1 MKPDN
6 HIFIP
11 EKKIGVLMVN
21 LGTPD
26 NTDYISMWLYL
37 REFLSDRR
45 IIELT
50 RFLWFPILFLI
61 ILIIR
66 PKKSGK
72 LYEKIWDKKRNK
84 SPLKVYSESVAEKLQ
99 KQYDKNKVEIK
110 NAMNYGNPKIKDEL
124 KKLKKRGCEKIL
136 IFPMYPQYSA
146 TTTASV
152 IDRVCEFLKKTRW
165 QPTIRIVP
173 PYFDDP
179 LYINALKINME
190 ENMRNKKIKEKSI
203 VCSFHGIPKKYFL
216 KGDPYHCQ
224 CAKTVRLLNEK
235 MKGKYIFQMSFQ
247 SRFGPQEWLRPY
259 MNEKMDELIKQ
270 KKENMVIMAPGFSVD
285 CLETLEEI
293 KMEGEEEFLEKG
305 GKSFFYIDCLNDS
318 PVAIKMYKQIINR
331 ELLGWLK
338 KSN

>member
-11 EKKIGVLMVN
+11 QKKIGVLMVN
-21 LGTPD
+21 LGTPE
-26 NTDYISMWLYL
+26 NTNYTSMWLYL
-37 REFLSDRR
+37 REFLSDKR

-50 RFLWFPILFLI
+50 RLIWFPILYFI
-61 ILIIR
+61 ILIFR
-66 PKKSGK
+66 PRKSGK
-72 LYEKIWDKKRNK
+72 LYEKIWDKKQNK
-84 SPLKVYSESVAEKLQ
+84 SPLKVFTESVAKKLQ
-99 KQYDKNKVEIK
+99 SKYDKKKVEIN
-110 NAMNYGNPKIKDEL
+110 NAMNYGYPKIKDEL
-124 KKLKKRGCEKIL
+124 KKMMEKGCEKIL

-152 IDRVCEFLKKTRW
+152 VDRVFEYLKKTRW
-165 QPTIRIVP
+165 QPAIRIVP

-179 LYINALKINME
+179 LYINALKLSLE
-190 ENMRNKKIKEKSI
+190 ESLKKRKIKEKDI

-216 KGDPYHCQ
+216 KGDPYHCH

-235 MKGKYIFQMSFQ
+235 MKGKFTFQISFQ

-259 MNEKMDELIKQ
+259 MNEKMDELIE
-270 KKENMVIMAPGFSVD
+270 KKKNNMVIMAPGFSVD

-305 GKSFFYIDCLNDS
+305 GKSFSYVDCLNDS
-318 PVAIKMYKQIINR
+318 QTAIKMYQQIINR

-338 KSN
+338 

>member
-11 EKKIGVLMVN
+11 KKKIGVLMVN
-21 LGTPD
+21 LGTPE
-26 NTDYISMWLYL
+26 NTNFLSMWLYL
-37 REFLSDRR
+37 REFLSDKR

-50 RFLWFPILFLI
+50 RFIWFPILFFI
-61 ILIIR
+61 ILVVR

-84 SPLKVYSESVAEKLQ
+84 SPLKVFSESVAEKLQ
-99 KQYDKNKVEIK
+99 KKYDKEKVEIN
-110 NAMNYGNPKIKDEL
+110 NAMNYGYPKIKFEL
-124 KKLKKRGCEKIL
+124 KKMMERGCEKIL
-136 IFPMYPQYSA
+136 IFPMYPQYSG

-152 IDRVCEFLKKTRW
+152 IDRVFEYLKQTRW
-165 QPTIRIVP
+165 QPTIRVVP

-179 LYINALKINME
+179 LYIDALVLNME
-190 ENMRNKKIKEKSI
+190 EKLKRKKIKEKNI

-216 KGDPYHCQ
+216 KGDPYHCH

-235 MKGKYIFQMSFQ
+235 MKGKRVFQISFQ
-247 SRFGPQEWLRPY
+247 SRFGPQELLRPY
-259 MNEKMDELIKQ
+259 MGEKMDELVAAKIN
-270 KKENMVIMAPGFSVD
+270 NMIIMAPGFSVD

-293 KMEGEEEFLEKG
+293 KIEGEEEFLEKG

-318 PVAIKMYKQIINR
+318 QVAIDMYHQIINR
-331 ELLGWLK
+331 ELMGWLK
-338 KSN
+338 K

>member
-1 MKPDN
+1 MKPDD

-21 LGTPD
+21 LGTPE
-26 NTDYISMWLYL
+26 NTNYTSMWLYL
-37 REFLSDRR
+37 REFLSDKR

-50 RFLWFPILFLI
+50 RFIWFPILYFI
-61 ILIIR
+61 ILIVR
-66 PKKSGK
+66 PKKSGR
-72 LYEKIWDKKRNK
+72 LYEKIWDKNHNK
-84 SPLKVYSESVAEKLQ
+84 SPLRVFSESIAEKLQ
-99 KQYDKNKVEIK
+99 QKFDKKKVEIR
-110 NAMNYGNPKIKDEL
+110 NAMTYGKPKIKHEL
-124 KKLKKRGCEKIL
+124 KKLMEEGCVKIL

-152 IDRVCEFLKKTRW
+152 TDKVCEFLKETRW

-179 LYINALKINME
+179 LYIDALKFHLENALK
-190 ENMRNKKIKEKSI
+190 NKKINEKNI

-216 KGDPYHCQ
+216 RGDPYHCH
-224 CAKTVRLLNEK
+224 CSKTVRLLNEK
-235 MKGKYIFQMSFQ
+235 MKGKHIFQMSFQ

-270 KKENMVIMAPGFSVD
+270 KKENMIIMAPGFSVD

-293 KMEGEEEFLEKG
+293 KIEGEEEFLEKG
-305 GKSFFYIDCLNDS
+305 GKNFFYIDCLNDS
-318 PVAIKMYKQIINR
+318 ETAIKMYQQIINR
-331 ELLGWLK
+331 ELLGWL
-338 KSN
+338 N

>member
-21 LGTPD
+21 LGTPE

-66 PKKSGK
+66 PKKSGR
-72 LYEKIWDKKRNK
+72 LYKKIWDKKKNK
-84 SPLKVYSESVAEKLQ
+84 SPLKVFSESVAEKLQ
-99 KQYDKNKVEIK
+99 KQYDKKKVEIK

-124 KKLKKRGCEKIL
+124 KKLMKRGCEKIL

-152 IDRVCEFLKKTRW
+152 IDRVFEFLKETRW

-179 LYINALKINME
+179 LYINALKLNME
-190 ENMRNKKIKEKSI
+190 EHLRKKKIKEKNI

>member
-21 LGTPD
+21 LGTPE

-61 ILIIR
+61 ILIVR
-66 PKKSGK
+66 PKKSGT
-72 LYEKIWDKKRNK
+72 LYKKIWDKKRNK
-84 SPLKVYSESVAEKLQ
+84 SPLKVFSESVAEKLQ
-99 KQYDKNKVEIK
+99 KQYDKKKVEIK
-110 NAMNYGNPKIKDEL
+110 NAMNYGTPKIKDEL
-124 KKLKKRGCEKIL
+124 KKLMKRGCEKIL

-152 IDRVCEFLKKTRW
+152 IDRVFEFLKETRW

-179 LYINALKINME
+179 IYINALKINME
-190 ENMRNKKIKEKSI
+190 EYLRKKKIKEKNV

-216 KGDPYHCQ
+216 KGDPYHCH
-224 CAKTVRLLNEK
+224 CAKTVRLLSEK
-235 MKGKYIFQMSFQ
+235 MKGKYIFHMSFQ

-305 GKSFFYIDCLNDS
+305 GKSFSYIDCLNDS
-318 PVAIKMYKQIINR
+318 PVAIKMYQQIINR

-338 KSN
+338 

>member
-21 LGTPD
+21 LGTPE

-84 SPLKVYSESVAEKLQ
+84 SPLKVFSESVAEKLQ
-99 KQYDKNKVEIK
+99 KQYDKKKVEIQ
-110 NAMNYGNPKIKDEL
+110 NAMNYGKPKIKDEL
-124 KKLKKRGCEKIL
+124 KKMMKRGCEKIL

-152 IDRVCEFLKKTRW
+152 IDRVFEFLKKTRW

-190 ENMRNKKIKEKSI
+190 EHIRKKKIKEKNI

-270 KKENMVIMAPGFSVD
+270 NKESMVIMAPGFSVD

-305 GKSFFYIDCLNDS
+305 GKSFSYIDCLNDS
-318 PVAIKMYKQIINR
+318 PVAIKMYQQIINR

-338 KSN
+338 